1 MKLLLIGSG
10 GREHA
15 LLWKLKQNPRITECY
30 VAPGNAGTG
39 KMAINVPIEAT
50 NIAGLLQFAQEKKID
65 LTVVGPDDP
74 LAAGIVDQFQE
85 AGLRIFGPTAVAAR
99 FEASKSFAKDFMKR
113 HGIPTAA
120 SETFTSSKEA
130 ADYARRAKYPLVVK
144 ADGLALGK
152 GVIIAQSAEEALTA
166 IKEMMVEKVFGV
178 AGETVVIEEF
188 LTGPEC
194 SLHALIDGKNY
205 LLFPDARDHK
215 RALDGDQG
223 LNTGGMGTIS
233 PSGLLHHST
242 ADAHCCVAPVLA
254 PSSMNDT
261 LSRCALEAPGTASPA
276 ANAAKGLV
284 VRKSMRVRLHEEIFV
299 PFLRGLAVEKIKFQ
313 GMLFPGLMI
322 TKDGPKVLEFNARFG
337 DPETQVLMRRLQSDL
352 LELIEATIDGKLD
365 TVSPWWD
372 QRPAVCVVLASGG
385 YPGPIEKGKMIT
397 GLESVAD
404 HDIVTFH
411 AGTKQVEE
419 NIVTNGGRVLGVTA
433 LGSTQEEARK
443 AAYAAA
449 DQIQFEG
456 KQFRRDIGVT
466 V

>member
-10 GREHA
+10 SREHA

-39 KMAINVPIEAT
+39 TMAVNVPIEAT

-65 LTVVGPDDP
+65 LTIVGPDDP
-74 LAAGIVDQFQE
+74 LAAGIVDQFQQ
-85 AGLRIFGPTAVAAR
+85 AGLRIFGPTAAAAR

-120 SETFTSSKEA
+120 SETFTSSEKA
-130 ADYARRAKYPLVVK
+130 SDYVRQAKYPLVVK

-166 IKEMMVEKVFGV
+166 IKDMMEEKVFGA

-233 PSGLLHHST
+233 PSGLGVT
-242 ADAHCCVAPVLA
+242 
-254 PSSMNDT
+254 
-261 LSRCALEAPGTASPA
+261 
-276 ANAAKGLV
+276 
-284 VRKSMRVRLHEEIFV
+284 KSMRARLHEEIFV
-299 PFLRGLAVEKIKFQ
+299 PFLSGLADEKIKFQ
-313 GMLFPGLMI
+313 GMLFPGLII
-322 TKDGPKVLEFNARFG
+322 TKEGPKVLEFNARFG
-337 DPETQVLMRRLQSDL
+337 DPETQVLMRRLHSDL
-352 LELIEATIDGKLD
+352 LELLEATIDEKLD

-385 YPGPIEKGKMIT
+385 YPGSIEKGKQIT
-397 GLESVAD
+397 GFEN
-404 HDIVTFH
+404 VTDPNVVVFH

-433 LGSTQEEARK
+433 LGRTLEEARQ

-456 KQFRRDIGVT
+456 KQFRRDIGAT

>member
-1 MKLLLIGSG
+1 MKILLIGSG

-30 VAPGNAGTG
+30 VAPGNAGT
-39 KMAINVPIEAT
+39 AALATNIPIEAT

-65 LTVVGPDDP
+65 LTIVGPDDP
-74 LAAGIVDQFQE
+74 LAAGIVDQFQQ
-85 AGLRIFGPTAVAAR
+85 AGLRIFGPTAAAAR

-113 HGIPTAA
+113 HGIPTAV
-120 SETFTSSKEA
+120 SESFTSGEKAS
-130 ADYARRAKYPLVVK
+130 DYVRQAKYPLVVK

-152 GVIIAQSAEEALTA
+152 GVVIAQNVEEALRA
-166 IKEMMVEKVFGV
+166 IQEIMVEKIFGA

-188 LTGPEC
+188 LVGPEC

-233 PSGLLHHST
+233 PSQ
-242 ADAHCCVAPVLA
+242 VL
-254 PSSMNDT
+254 T
-261 LSRCALEAPGTASPA
+261 E
-276 ANAAKGLV
+276 
-284 VRKSMRVRLHEEIFV
+284 SMRARLHDEIFV

-313 GMLFPGLMI
+313 GMLFPGLML

-352 LELIEATIDGKLD
+352 LELIEATIDEKLD
-365 TVSPWWD
+365 VMKPEWD
-372 QRPAVCVVLASGG
+372 ERSAVCIVLASGG
-385 YPGPIEKGKMIT
+385 YPGPIEKGKSIT
-397 GLESVAD
+397 GFENATDSNVV
-404 HDIVTFH
+404 IFH

-419 NIVTNGGRVLGVTA
+419 KIVTNGGRVLGVTA
-433 LGSTQEEARK
+433 LGSSLEEARQ

-456 KQFRRDIGVT
+456 KQLRRDIGAAK
-466 V
+466 